1 MGPGRQLR
9 LSVALQR
16 ITVTFSRI
24 FDEASLIGEERRNVG
39 RTQTKLAFTEDK
51 NRATSCE
58 TAPGSDSEVIH
69 SVVTC
74 WSESTVL
81 LESVHDLA

>member
-1 MGPGRQLR
+1 MAVSRKAAFLEQSKRVPDRLRGRSAMGPGRQLR

-51 NRATSCE
+51 NRATSLR
-58 TAPGSDSEVIH
+58 GSP
-69 SVVTC
+69 
-74 WSESTVL
+74 WF
-81 LESVHDLA
+81 